1 MVATSHDVM
10 PDIELYQPTDA
21 DNALALARDLGD
33 EGWLLAG
40 GQDTFGWLKDRNK
53 RPAAMIELTR
63 IDAWKGIRELADG
76 VEIGALT
83 TLTEITSNPLITA
96 RYGLLARAA
105 GVVASPQIRNV
116 GTLGG
121 NLNQDARCWYY
132 RRGLDC
138 YRAGG
143 NICYAD
149 SPQGLNREHA
159 IFGASRCVAV
169 SPSDTAPALVA
180 LDATM
185 VITAA
190 SGQRTVAAQDYFI
203 GPARDIVHMTALH
216 EGEILTAVR
225 LPGAWAN
232 AEFYFEKVAD
242 RNVWDFALV
251 NIAAAMRVSSDRI
264 DEARIACGAVECT
277 PRRLQ
282 AVENAVRGQPRS
294 EELAARAGELAVQD
308 AVPLN
313 YNHFKVP
320 LMSNLV
326 KRAIRGGSQG

>member
-10 PDIELYQPTDA
+10 PDIELYQPTDE
-21 DNALALARDLGD
+21 DNALALAGELGSD
-33 EGWLLAG
+33 GWLLAG

-53 RPAAMIELTR
+53 NPSAMIELTQ
-63 IDAWKGIRELADG
+63 IDAWKGIRETADG
-76 VEIGALT
+76 VEIGAVT
-83 TLTEITSNPLITA
+83 TLTEISRHPLIQSRFA
-96 RYGLLARAA
+96 LLAEAA

-149 SPQGLNREHA
+149 SPEGLNREHA
-159 IFGASRCVAV
+159 LFNASRCVAV

-185 VITAA
+185 VISSA
-190 SGQRTVAAQDYFI
+190 SGQRTVSAQDYFI
-203 GPARDIVHMTALH
+203 GPARDITHMTALND
-216 EGEILTAVR
+216 GEILTAVR
-225 LPGAWAN
+225 LPAEWAD
-232 AEFYFEKVAD
+232 AEYYFEKVAD

-251 NIAAAMRVSSDRI
+251 NVAAAMKVSGGTIQD
-264 DEARIACGAVECT
+264 ARIACGAVECT
-277 PRRLQ
+277 PRRLE
-282 AVENAVRGQPRS
+282 AVENAIRGQQRS
-294 EELAARAGELAVQD
+294 EELAARAGEMAVEG

-320 LMSNLV
+320 LMANLV
-326 KRAIRGGSQG
+326 TRAIRG

>member
-10 PDIELYQPTDA
+10 PDIELYQPTDEA
-21 DNALALARDLGD
+21 NALALAATLGRD
-33 EGWLLAG
+33 GWLLGG
-40 GQDTFGWLKDRNK
+40 GQDTYGWLKDRNK
-53 RPAAMIELTR
+53 SPSAMIELTQ
-63 IDAWKGIRELADG
+63 IDAWKGIRETADG
-76 VEIGALT
+76 IEIGAVT
-83 TLTEITSNPLITA
+83 TLTEIANNPLVQS
-96 RYGLLARAA
+96 RYGLLAKAA

-121 NLNQDARCWYY
+121 NLVQDARCWYY

-159 IFGASRCVAV
+159 LFGASRCVAV

-185 VITAA
+185 VVQ
-190 SGQRTVAAQDYFI
+190 SQRGQRLIPAQNFFV
-203 GPARDIVHMTALH
+203 GPDRDILHMTVLN
-216 EGEILTAVR
+216 EGEILTAIR
-225 LPGAWAN
+225 IPNTWAD

-251 NIAAAMRVSSDRI
+251 NIAAVMKVSGGVIQD
-264 DEARIACGAVECT
+264 ARLACGAVECV
-277 PRRLQ
+277 PRRLT
-282 AVENAVRGQPRS
+282 AVENALRGQQRS
-294 EELAARAGELAVQD
+294 EQLAEQVAAIATQGAR
-308 AVPLN
+308 PLN

-320 LMSNLV
+320 LMANLV
-326 KRAIRGGSQG
+326 KRAVRG

>member
-10 PDIELYQPTDA
+10 PDIELYQPTDE
-21 DNALALARDLGD
+21 DNALALANTLGSD
-33 EGWLLAG
+33 GWILAG

-53 RPAAMIELTR
+53 APSAMIELTQ
-63 IDAWKGIRELADG
+63 IDAWKGIKETADG
-76 VEIGALT
+76 VEIGAVT
-83 TLTEITSNPLITA
+83 TLTEIANNPIIQA
-96 RYGLLARAA
+96 RYGVLAQAA
-105 GVVASPQIRNV
+105 GIVASPQIRNV

-149 SPQGLNREHA
+149 SPEGLNREHA

-185 VITAA
+185 VIT
-190 SGQRTVAAQDYFI
+190 SEGGQRTMSAQDFFI
-203 GPARDIVHMTALH
+203 GPDRDIRNMTALND
-216 EGEILTAVR
+216 GEILTAVR
-225 LPGAWAN
+225 LPSEWAD

-242 RNVWDFALV
+242 RNVWDFALTSV
-251 NIAAAMRVSSDRI
+251 AAVMKVSGGTI
-264 DEARIACGAVECT
+264 ENARIACGAVECV
-277 PRRLQ
+277 PRRLE
-282 AVENAVRGQPRS
+282 AVESAIRGQQRS
-294 EELAARAGELAVQD
+294 EELGARAGEMAVEE
-308 AVPLN
+308 ARPLN
-313 YNHFKVP
+313 YNNFKVP
-320 LMSNLV
+320 LMANLV
-326 KRAIRGGSQG
+326 ARAVRG

>member
-10 PDIELYQPTDA
+10 PDIELYQPADE
-21 DNALALARDLGD
+21 DNALALANELGSD
-33 EGWLLAG
+33 GWLLAG

-53 RPAAMIELTR
+53 NPSAMIELTQ
-63 IDAWKGIRELADG
+63 IDAWKGIRETSDG
-76 VEIGALT
+76 VEIGAVT
-83 TLTEITSNPLITA
+83 TLTEIANNPLITS
-96 RYGLLARAA
+96 RYGLLAEAA
-105 GVVASPQIRNV
+105 SVVASPQIRNV

-149 SPQGLNREHA
+149 SPEGLNREHA

-185 VITAA
+185 VISSA
-190 SGQRTVAAQDYFI
+190 SGQRTVSAQDYFI
-203 GPARDIVHMTALH
+203 GPARDITHMTALND
-216 EGEILTAVR
+216 GEILTAVR
-225 LPGAWAN
+225 LPAAWAN
-232 AEFYFEKVAD
+232 AEFYFERVAD

-251 NIAAAMRVSSDRI
+251 NVAAAMKVSGGTIED
-264 DEARIACGAVECT
+264 ARIACGAVECT
-277 PRRLQ
+277 PRRLED
-282 AVENAVRGQPRS
+282 VENAVRGQQRS
-294 EELAARAGELAVQD
+294 ESVAESAGELAVQG
-308 AVPLN
+308 AAPLN
-313 YNHFKVP
+313 YNHYKVP
-320 LMSNLV
+320 LMANLV
-326 KRAIRGGSQG
+326 KRAVRG